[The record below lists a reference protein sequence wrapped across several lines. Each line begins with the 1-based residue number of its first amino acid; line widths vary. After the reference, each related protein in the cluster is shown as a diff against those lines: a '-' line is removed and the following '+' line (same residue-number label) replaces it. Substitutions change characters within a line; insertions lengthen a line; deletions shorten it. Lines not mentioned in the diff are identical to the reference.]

1 MLGPMPASSI
11 CEQPGWA
18 CLQTAWAEAWPEILP
33 DLLALL
39 SVFTVAVSGWCF
51 CPSSPSPCGILRTR
65 PTVKDDQGQQGDIA
79 VPRALK
85 KRSNSS
91 PLSLGAS
98 SGETAMQQTAQI
110 LARRAGLGRARV
122 VETAE
127 AASLP
132 VPRDPSSPLPRQARA
147 RSDKRAAAGFS
158 RSAPSFL
165 TETRSGAVK
174 PFPASS
180 RRETDTPQTGAD
192 VETRRVSSHSPSSP
206 YSSAMESSESIELL
220 LAHKDSLA
228 EVQHKLDHQKREYDE
243 CVAKCEEKEE
253 ILPKVASSSRSPP
266 LQLKRAPLS
275 RSYSASSGLAAAQGS
290 PKRKFDGVSSGARFY
305 DSVVQRMYSRD
316 QRKRNSKTSE
326 SDPAT
331 AGAPAPRANECAL
344 VSPVS
349 LAPRESKTTKSKP
362 ATAEA
367 ASGSSATSSTE
378 VGPLSPRQP
387 GSSAGSPDRAGVVG
401 PFQPSPLQASS
412 LFRAS
417 TRDLTSTIDIQG
429 TFRVYRARHVVDT
442 ISNSI

>member
-39 SVFTVAVSGWCF
+39 SVFAVSCWCF

-79 VPRALK
+79 VSRALK
-85 KRSNSS
+85 KRSRSS
-91 PLSLGAS
+91 PLSLASQSFQEASRKLGTICEDCVRRPHAEIDGLGAS

-243 CVAKCEEKEE
+243 CVSKCRENED
-253 ILPKVASSSRSPP
+253 ILPKMSWLKVASSSRSPP
-266 LQLKRAPLS
+266 LQPKRAPLS

-290 PKRKFDGVSSGARFY
+290 TTRKFDGVSSSARFY
-305 DSVVQRMYSRD
+305 NSIVQRMYSGD

-331 AGAPAPRANECAL
+331 AGAPAPRANECSKCAL
-344 VSPVS
+344 VTPVS

-367 ASGSSATSSTE
+367 ASASSVTSSAE
-378 VGPLSPRQP
+378 AGPLSPRQP
-387 GSSAGSPDRAGVVG
+387 GSRRP
-401 PFQPSPLQASS
+401 PPPKP
-412 LFRAS
+412 
-417 TRDLTSTIDIQG
+417 
-429 TFRVYRARHVVDT
+429 
-442 ISNSI
+442 